1 MSMNERELSICVYS
15 LNYSSSYPLA
25 SVRFTRYG
33 DDGLVEEV
41 EQVDYWEEN
50 YWNMHVEN
58 AIDNGFDV
66 AVLTRVDSN
75 IMKKRVKQWSAN

>member
-25 SVRFTRYG
+25 SVRFTKYG
-33 DDGLVEEV
+33 EDGLVEEV
-41 EQVDYWEEN
+41 EQVDYWEED
-50 YWNMHVEN
+50 YWNRHVEN
-58 AIDNGFDV
+58 AIDHGFDV
-66 AVLTRVDSN
+66 AVLTRMDSN

>member
-1 MSMNERELSICVYS
+1 MNERELSICVYS

-25 SVRFTRYG
+25 SVRFTKYG

-41 EQVDYWEEN
+41 EQVDYWEED

-58 AIDNGFDV
+58 AIDHGFDV
-66 AVLTRVDSN
+66 AVLTRVDSS